1 MNLAARGLRET
12 DSGTEPVT
20 DATDLAR
27 HRTTSKRI
35 LVASLGA
42 AAAGVLLA
50 WLRVST

>member
-12 DSGTEPVT
+12 EAGTESVT
-20 DATDLAR
+20 DADDLAR

-35 LVASLGA
+35 LLASLGA

-50 WLRVST
+50 WLRASA